1 LIGIG
6 INVGQTGFVGE
17 LSSRAT
23 SLAVAGLQVDRIA
36 ILEALLPALDRHL
49 GSGEAA
55 AIEAFRR
62 RDMLRGRV
70 VRIRTSAGPVEGIV
84 ESIDPLVSITVR
96 TASGVREIDA
106 STARIES
113 FT

>member
-1 LIGIG
+1 VEAGP
-6 INVGQTGFVGE
+6 
-17 LSSRAT
+17 
-23 SLAVAGLQVDRIA
+23 LALA
-36 ILEALLPALDRHL
+36 
-49 GSGEAA
+49 GEAA

-96 TASGVREIDA
+96 TVSGVHQVDA